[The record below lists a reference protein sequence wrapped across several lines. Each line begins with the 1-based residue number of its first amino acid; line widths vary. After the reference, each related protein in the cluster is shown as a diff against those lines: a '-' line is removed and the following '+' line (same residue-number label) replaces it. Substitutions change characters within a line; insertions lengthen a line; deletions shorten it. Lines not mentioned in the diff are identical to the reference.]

1 MTSVEQLSKES
12 ISVLD
17 FIGTTV
23 MKDYDGLEQ
32 LADNYRGD
40 TVYYSKVSQEI
51 GASTEEISAL
61 IQEITG
67 TLEKI
72 GNSQEELNGAV
83 QQVNNNLQEI
93 SYASESVAG
102 EAGGVMESISQLKGT
117 VDTFT
122 V

>member
-1 MTSVEQLSKES
+1 MVGRE
-12 ISVLD
+12 IR
-17 FIGTTV
+17 F
-23 MKDYDGLEQ
+23 GLEQ